1 MADWSILKSSS
12 NDFLSSLSTYSNHD
26 PTLTQFHMMSSFIDR
41 TFSPQNIYDDST
53 FCKPENV
60 DECLTQL
67 NQELTGLGLQP
78 VSRDGVGC
86 TTSLINRL
94 EEILRM
100 YQRSNRIK
108 EDLENRIHRVSCDAS
123 ENQSV
128 IRRLKNDK
136 ERLERTI
143 AQEKEQ
149 HRQTHNKIKNL
160 STKLKTEKDELK
172 RVQSIIKDRDAQYKH
187 ELKKKQREANRLM
200 EKLHQLL
207 MDKNPDRRIGMDME
221 GYLRRG
227 DSKRSTWKNTANSNK
242 QEEMYQ
248 LLISNYEEKHQ
259 ELRVENSDLRD
270 CLIDMQKELST
281 VLSTSNMNSL
291 PTQNGDISASSSE
304 EDLSTSS
311 SISHDLSDDYF
322 QMPYEL
328 LRENLQKSFQDT
340 CKRLRQCVKKCS
352 NNTPSASKPHV
363 GQSSQGKSPS
373 HHDDNRESERR
384 QEEMDKLRKQIEKYK
399 DIVKQQEELIQ
410 QSLSTQSRSVEN
422 TFLQESQILQE
433 KESLSEQRRKFYQEK
448 ANFEEERR
456 KYAETARQIQLER
469 KQFEEEKA
477 SLLRSQ
483 IMNMSSYNSS
493 KPPTPPKSKE
503 KTRLLPSTPVF
514 SPAPGKVSSALT
526 SSSELLK
533 MLSLSKKKN
542 SHKFP
547 DKQPMTKC
555 SSTDSLTSSC
565 PSAHSAP
572 CDLIPN
578 SSMSS
583 KRSSLENSNRKSQSS
598 RRLSYEQ
605 FEEIERSLLSQQRR
619 RSSSLSS
626 LDGQ

>member
-1 MADWSILKSSS
+1 MADWSILKSSG
-12 NDFLSSLSTYSNHD
+12 NDFLSSLTTYSNHD

-41 TFSPQNIYDDST
+41 TFSSQNIYNENT
-53 FCKPENV
+53 FCTPDNV
-60 DECLTQL
+60 DECLTHL

-108 EDLENRIHRVSCDAS
+108 EELENRVHRISCDAS

-136 ERLERTI
+136 ERLERGV

-160 STKLKTEKDELK
+160 STKLKTEKDELR
-172 RVQSIIKDRDAQYKH
+172 RVQSVVKDRDAQYKH
-187 ELKKKQREANRLM
+187 ELKKKQREVNRLM

-227 DSKRSTWKNTANSNK
+227 DSKRSTWKNTATSNK

-248 LLISNYEEKHQ
+248 LLISNYEEKQQ

-270 CLIDMQKELST
+270 CLIDMQKELSS
-281 VLSTSNMNSL
+281 VLNTSNTNMTSL
-291 PTQNGDISASSSE
+291 HSQNGDISASSSE

-311 SISHDLSDDYF
+311 SISHDLNDDYF
-322 QMPYEL
+322 QMPYDL
-328 LRENLQKSFQDT
+328 LRENLQKSFQGT
-340 CKRLRQCVKKCS
+340 CKRLRQNMKKCS
-352 NNTPSASKPHV
+352 SNTQSSPKSHV
-363 GQSSQGKSPS
+363 RQSSQGKSPL
-373 HHDDNRESERR
+373 HHVDDNRESERR
-384 QEEMDKLRKQIEKYK
+384 QEEMEKLRKQIDKYK

-410 QSLSTQSRSVEN
+410 QSLSTQSRSMEN

-456 KYAETARQIQLER
+456 KNAEISRQIQHER
-469 KQFEEEKA
+469 KQLEEEKA
-477 SLLRSQ
+477 SLLRTQ
-483 IMNMSSYNSS
+483 IIHMSPYSSS
-493 KPPTPPKSKE
+493 KPPTPPKSKD

-514 SPAPGKVSSALT
+514 SPAPGKSNSALT
-526 SSSELLK
+526 SSAELLK
-533 MLSLSKKKN
+533 MLSLSKKKSVQN
-542 SHKFP
+542 
-547 DKQPMTKC
+547 
-555 SSTDSLTSSC
+555 
-565 PSAHSAP
+565 
-572 CDLIPN
+572 
-578 SSMSS
+578 
-583 KRSSLENSNRKSQSS
+583 
-598 RRLSYEQ
+598 
-605 FEEIERSLLSQQRR
+605 QQK
-619 RSSSLSS
+619 
-626 LDGQ
+626 